1 MTRFLHTADW
11 QIGKPYLS
19 VEDDRKRFR
28 LQQERLQ
35 VIERI
40 GTVVQ
45 RQAASFVLVAG
56 DLFDSPTVPNG
67 AVMEVM
73 EAIGSLEV
81 PVLVIPGNHDHG
93 AAGSLWFRS
102 DLRRQQ
108 RQRAPNLQVLLERR
122 PLELDEAVLLP
133 CPLLRRSESSDP
145 SAWITAL
152 DWSSLPR
159 HKPRIVLA
167 HGGVQGFGGRDYE
180 TESHSPA
187 GGGNRLDLGRLSES
201 EIDYIALG
209 DWHNLR
215 QVSPRAWYSGTPEPD
230 RFDQGEGNQRGQ
242 VLMVEASRGA
252 LPEVTIAATGRL
264 GWHNLAVHFSQDDD
278 LERFSARLDSL
289 LEGRVARDL
298 VRLEVSG
305 SLSLAGHRRY
315 DALIE
320 ELRDQLL
327 RLRLKG
333 QCQQAPQAAELQA
346 LTERPADPLI
356 ATVASQLH
364 QRLEREEAAD
374 RETADHEATDREATD
389 REATE
394 REAAVIRAALCQL
407 YALVES
413 HGPEMPCSEAE
424 SLRSQNLVN
433 LTPGSGPSAA
443 SPSRNNPEP
452 TRPGVTDLAIESPAP
467 PAP

>member
-1 MTRFLHTADW
+1 MIRFLHTADW

-19 VEDDRKRFR
+19 VEDDQKRFR

-35 VIERI
+35 VISRI
-40 GTVVQ
+40 GEIVQ

-56 DLFDSPTVPNG
+56 DLFDSPTVPTA

-93 AAGSLWFRS
+93 AAGSLWYRN

-108 RQRAPNLQVLLERR
+108 RQRAPNLRVLLERQ
-122 PLELDEAVLLP
+122 PLELDAVLLLP
-133 CPLLRRSESSDP
+133 CPLLRRSDSHDP
-145 SAWITAL
+145 SAWIRAL

-167 HGGVQGFGGRDYE
+167 HGGVRGFSGRDYE
-180 TESHSPA
+180 AEPDSAA
-187 GGGNRLDLGRLSES
+187 GGGNRLDLEQLPEA

-230 RFDQGEGNQRGQ
+230 RFDQGAANQRGQ
-242 VLMVEASRGA
+242 VLLVEASRGG

-264 GWHNLAVHFSQDDD
+264 GWHNLAFHFSQDDD
-278 LERFSARLDSL
+278 LDRFTAQLDTL
-289 LEGRVARDL
+289 LDGRVARDL
-298 VRLEVSG
+298 LRLEVSG

-315 DALIE
+315 DDLIDD
-320 ELRDQLL
+320 LRTQLL

-333 QCQQAPQAAELQA
+333 QCQPAPEAAELQA
-346 LTERPADPLI
+346 LTERPGDPLI
-356 ATVASQLH
+356 AVVARQLR
-364 QRLEREEAAD
+364 QRLDQQAAAGAETAAAEAAAI
-374 RETADHEATDREATD
+374 T
-389 REATE
+389 
-394 REAAVIRAALCQL
+394 RAALCQL
-407 YALVES
+407 YALVETHAIETS
-413 HGPEMPCSEAE
+413 GSTIAGNQITGSPNQSGVNPAE
-424 SLRSQNLVN
+424 
-433 LTPGSGPSAA
+433 PSAEPSVV
-443 SPSRNNPEP
+443 SPSP
-452 TRPGVTDLAIESPAP
+452 T
-467 PAP
+467 

>member
-19 VEDDRKRFR
+19 IEDDRKRFR

-35 VIERI
+35 AIGRI
-40 GTVVQ
+40 GEVARRHAVN
-45 RQAASFVLVAG
+45 FVLVAG
-56 DLFDSPTVPNG
+56 DLFDSPTVPNA

-73 EAIGSLEV
+73 EAIGSLEI

-93 AAGSLWFRS
+93 ASGSLWFRS

-108 RQRAPNLQVLLERR
+108 RQRAPNLQLLLERQ
-122 PLELDEAVLLP
+122 PLELDSALLLP
-133 CPLLRRSESSDP
+133 CPLLRRRESQDP
-145 SAWITAL
+145 SAWLTAL

-180 TESHSPA
+180 ASEESPSP
-187 GGGNRLDLGRLSES
+187 GGNQLDLGRLPEA

-215 QVSPRAWYSGTPEPD
+215 QVSPRAWYCGTPEPD
-230 RFDQGEGNQRGQ
+230 RFDQGEDNLRGQ
-242 VLMVEASRGA
+242 VLVVEASRGA
-252 LPEVTIAATGRL
+252 LPSVTVAATGRL

-278 LERFSARLDSL
+278 LDRFAARLGTL

-298 VRLEVSG
+298 LRLEVSG
-305 SLSLAGHRRY
+305 SLSLAAQRRY
-315 DALIE
+315 EALIQ

-333 QCQQAPQAAELQA
+333 QCQATPQAAELQA

-356 ATVASQLH
+356 AAVASQLC
-364 QRLEREEAAD
+364 QRLDQQEIAAD
-374 RETADHEATDREATD
+374 GA
-389 REATE
+389 
-394 REAAVIRAALCQL
+394 AAVTRAALCQL
-407 YALVES
+407 HALVET
-413 HGPEMPCSEAE
+413 HDGAT
-424 SLRSQNLVN
+424 VH
-433 LTPGSGPSAA
+433 
-443 SPSRNNPEP
+443 
-452 TRPGVTDLAIESPAP
+452 
-467 PAP
+467 